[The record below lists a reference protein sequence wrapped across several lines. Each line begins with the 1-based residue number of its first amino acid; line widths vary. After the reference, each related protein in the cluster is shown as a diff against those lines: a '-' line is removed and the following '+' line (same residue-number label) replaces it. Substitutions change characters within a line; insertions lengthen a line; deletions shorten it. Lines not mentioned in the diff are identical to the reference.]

1 MPVARIPPAAKT
13 LPAKPTGHVRFVP
26 QADSVRRSKIVL
38 LTRSAACGAR
48 KGSVDFR
55 HPHLGFNRVGNE
67 TILMGGVMHP
77 IKLFRIGLSAVAP
90 RNLRA

>member
-13 LPAKPTGHVRFVP
+13 LPAKPTRHVRFVP
-26 QADSVRRSKIVL
+26 ADILRRSKIVL

-48 KGSVDFR
+48 KGSLDFR

-90 RNLRA
+90 RNLWA